1 MKGKAVSILVLLW
14 CAFSALLN
22 AQSGLPIK
30 PGSVRFAVIGDM
42 GTGEVPQYEIA
53 SKMADLRKAFPFD
66 FVIMLGD
73 NIYGRKSPRDF
84 EKKFA
89 KPYKSLL
96 DDGVLFYASLGNH
109 DVPAEQCYKP
119 FNMDGHRYYDFD
131 RGNVRFLA
139 LDSDYM
145 DPEQMKWLQ
154 KELAN
159 TDATWKIPYFH
170 HPLYSS
176 GATHGSSLE
185 LRQLLEPVLVR
196 DGVRVVFSGHDHVYE
211 RTKPQKGIYYFV
223 EGSGGELRVGDLRQ
237 AEFEDSGFDKDRTFM
252 LVEIAGDQL
261 FFQTISRTGE
271 TVDSGFINVRG
282 TD

>member
-1 MKGKAVSILVLLW
+1 
-14 CAFSALLN
+14 
-22 AQSGLPIK
+22 
-30 PGSVRFAVIGDM
+30 
-42 GTGEVPQYEIA
+42 
-53 SKMADLRKAFPFD
+53 
-66 FVIMLGD
+66 
-73 NIYGRKSPRDF
+73 
-84 EKKFA
+84 
-89 KPYKSLL
+89 
-96 DDGVLFYASLGNH
+96 
-109 DVPAEQCYKP
+109 
-119 FNMDGHRYYDFD
+119 
-131 RGNVRFLA
+131 
-139 LDSDYM
+139 M

-185 LRQLLEPVLVR
+185 LRQLLEPVFVR

-223 EGSGGELRVGDLRQ
+223 EGSGGELRAGDLRQ

-282 TD
+282 KD